1 MGWGTDFKIDI
12 YLNRQIYKNRE
23 EVEYKIEEEK
33 EYIQSIKD
41 RLKMFASSNIADII
55 PNDWKD
61 QPIDWLNTQI
71 DDLLD
76 EYNNTK
82 FNLIQLELYL
92 EYLKENN
99 ITEIKQIE

>member
-1 MGWGTDFKIDI
+1 MGWGTDFTINV
-12 YLNRQIYKNRE
+12 YLNRQVYKTIND
-23 EVEYKIEEEK
+23 VEDKIKEEE
-33 EYIQSIKD
+33 EYIQTIKE
-41 RLKMFASSNIADII
+41 RLKMFASSNISDIV

-76 EYNNTK
+76 EYNETK
-82 FNLIQLELYL
+82 INLIQLGLYL